1 MKDKSAFKIVLIL
14 LALLAFSGCGAGGGN
29 VFNEILVKTV
39 KFFSPK
45 KSDLG
50 VEKTAI
56 FNVITAA
63 DEKEKGT
70 EAENQE
76 EMDTTMLDSL
86 EEIGKAL
93 NWVKAFYTDRGNPD
107 PFAPLITSGTESEER
122 LINVDLAELSGII
135 WVKDKYLAIVKEGN
149 RGYVLRENDLV
160 VGGRVMNITESSI
173 TFLLRKFGEQ
183 TKITLSLKKQE
194 R

>member
-1 MKDKSAFKIVLIL
+1 LKDKSSFKIILIL
-14 LALLAFSGCGAGGGN
+14 LALLTFSGCGGEGGN
-29 VFNEILVKTV
+29 ALNEILAKTV

-50 VEKTAI
+50 VEKTGV
-56 FNVITAA
+56 FNIITSAEEDKKGA
-63 DEKEKGT
+63 GEK
-70 EAENQE
+70 NQGD
-76 EMDTTMLDSL
+76 MDTTMLDSL

-107 PFAPLITSGTESEER
+107 PFAPLITTGSESEEK
-122 LINVDLAELSGII
+122 LINVDLAELSGIV

-160 VGGRVMNITESSI
+160 VGGKVMNITESSI
-173 TFLLRKFGEQ
+173 TFLLRKFGEE

>member
-1 MKDKSAFKIVLIL
+1 MKDKSSFKIILIL
-14 LALLAFSGCGAGGGN
+14 LALLTFSGCGGEGGN
-29 VFNEILVKTV
+29 AFNEILAKTV

-50 VEKTAI
+50 VEKTEV
-56 FNVITAA
+56 FNIITSA
-63 DEKEKGT
+63 EEEGKQTKE
-70 EAENQE
+70 ENE
-76 EMDTTMLDSL
+76 DMDTTMLDSL

-93 NWVKAFYTDRGNPD
+93 NWIKAFYTDRGNPD
-107 PFAPLITSGTESEER
+107 PFAPLITTGSESEEK
-122 LINVDLAELSGII
+122 LINVDLAELSGIV

-149 RGYVLRENDLV
+149 RGHVLKEDDLV
-160 VGGRVMNITESSI
+160 VGGRVLNITESSI

>member
-1 MKDKSAFKIVLIL
+1 LKDKSSFKIILIL
-14 LALLAFSGCGAGGGN
+14 LALLTFSGCGGGGGN
-29 VFNEILVKTV
+29 VFNEILSKTV
-39 KFFSPK
+39 KVFSPK

-50 VEKTAI
+50 VEKTGV
-56 FNVITAA
+56 FNIITSAE
-63 DEKEKGT
+63 DEKL
-70 EAENQE
+70 ANE
-76 EMDTTMLDSL
+76 EGEDIDTAMLDSL

-93 NWVKAFYTDRGNPD
+93 NWIKTFYTDRGNPD
-107 PFAPLITSGTESEER
+107 PFAPLISGGVEGKER
-122 LINVDLAELSGII
+122 LVNVDLAELSGIV

-149 RGYVLRENDLV
+149 RGYVLKENDMV
-160 VGGRVMNITESSI
+160 VGGKVLNITESSI

>member
-1 MKDKSAFKIVLIL
+1 LKDKSSFKVILIL
-14 LALLAFSGCGAGGGN
+14 LALLTFWGCGGGGGN
-29 VFNEILVKTV
+29 VFNEILAKTV
-39 KFFSPK
+39 RVFSPK

-50 VEKTAI
+50 VEKTGVFDI
-56 FNVITAA
+56 ITSA
-63 DEKEKGT
+63 DEGKPTG
-70 EAENQE
+70 E
-76 EMDTTMLDSL
+76 ESEEVDTAMLDSL

-93 NWVKAFYTDRGNPD
+93 NWIKAFYTDRGNPD
-107 PFAPLITSGTESEER
+107 PFAPLITTGTESEEK
-122 LINVDLAELSGII
+122 LINVDLAELSGIV

-149 RGYVLRENDLV
+149 RGYVLKENDLV